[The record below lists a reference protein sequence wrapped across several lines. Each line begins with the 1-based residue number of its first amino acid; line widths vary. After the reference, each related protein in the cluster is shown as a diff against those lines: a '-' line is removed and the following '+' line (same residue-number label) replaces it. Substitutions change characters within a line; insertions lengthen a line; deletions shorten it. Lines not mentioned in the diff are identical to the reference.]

1 MDWRHKRRHWYQ
13 GWYQPNMPTTRA
25 FSAFF
30 GIKGASKGVRWR
42 NWHQLKHN
50 YPSANKAPFYAG
62 LRSALP
68 SEVEGQRR
76 TKAPALSPASKSN
89 FAIMRVRLPFPA
101 SSISIYFFCYISIA
115 LYCIVKLLFIVSP
128 FSTLPPGQCEPGVGS
143 HR

>member
-1 MDWRHKRRHWYQ
+1 MDRRHKRRHWYQ

-30 GIKGASKGVRWR
+30 EIKGASKGARWR

-50 YPSANKAPFYAG
+50 DPSANKAPFYAG

-89 FAIMRVRLPFPA
+89 FAKMRVRRLLPA
-101 SSISIYFFCYISIA
+101 SSLSLYSFLLYIYSLIFYSSA
-115 LYCIVKLLFIVSP
+115 LIYSVTIFNTTLSP
-128 FSTLPPGQCEPGVGS
+128 P
-143 HR
+143 